1 MGRRDR
7 RHGTGAFWRWAPV
20 ALVLVLLA
28 GAGAAYRF
36 DLADSW
42 AASWFGADEP
52 DPATE
57 PAAVAPPPD
66 LTLPAL
72 EAPPVVAEPTDGTR
86 PAADRV
92 SRALAPFLT
101 DRKLGRRV
109 FAAVADA
116 DRGRAAYTTG
126 TGTAI
131 PASTT
136 KLLTTTAALEVL
148 GPDHRFQTRVVR
160 GDGRRIVLVGGGDP
174 LLARTAGA
182 DDWPHRADIATLA
195 RLTAAQLA
203 QDGRRRVALSYDD
216 SLFSGPAVN
225 PHWPPAYVPDG
236 VVSPI
241 TSLWLDEGR
250 AASGFGRVADPAAT
264 AASEFAGLLAKR
276 GIRVTGRIGEAHVAD
291 GAAEVAAVT
300 SPPLSTI
307 AEWVLTVSDNEAAE
321 VLARHVGLAVSGEG
335 SFEAGTAAVLQ
346 TLRGLGVAV
355 DDARVY
361 DGSGLSRENRLNPET
376 LLDVLR
382 VALEPRHPELDATL
396 TGLPV
401 AGFTGSLTVRFVD
414 APEAGRGLVRAKT
427 GTLTGVSSLAG
438 TVTDQD
444 GTTMVFALMADRVR
458 LPNTLY
464 ARDALDDAAAAL
476 AACHCSAR
484 TP

>member
-1 MGRRDR
+1 M
-7 RHGTGAFWRWAPV
+7 
-20 ALVLVLLA
+20 L
-28 GAGAAYRF
+28 
-36 DLADSW
+36 
-42 AASWFGADEP
+42 
-52 DPATE
+52 
-57 PAAVAPPPD
+57 
-66 LTLPAL
+66 
-72 EAPPVVAEPTDGTR
+72 
-86 PAADRV
+86 
-92 SRALAPFLT
+92 
-101 DRKLGRRV
+101 
-109 FAAVADA
+109 
-116 DRGRAAYTTG
+116 
-126 TGTAI
+126 
-131 PASTT
+131 
-136 KLLTTTAALEVL
+136 
-148 GPDHRFQTRVVR
+148 
-160 GDGRRIVLVGGGDP
+160 
-174 LLARTAGA
+174 
-182 DDWPHRADIATLA
+182 
-195 RLTAAQLA
+195 
-203 QDGRRRVALSYDD
+203 
-216 SLFSGPAVN
+216 N
-225 PHWPPAYVPDG
+225 
-236 VVSPI
+236 
-241 TSLWLDEGR
+241 
-250 AASGFGRVADPAAT
+250 
-264 AASEFAGLLAKR
+264 
-276 GIRVTGRIGEAHVAD
+276 
-291 GAAEVAAVT
+291 
-300 SPPLSTI
+300 
-307 AEWVLTVSDNEAAE
+307 VSDNEAAE

-361 DGSGLSRENRLNPET
+361 DGSGLSRENRLSPET

>member
-1 MGRRDR
+1 
-7 RHGTGAFWRWAPV
+7 
-20 ALVLVLLA
+20 
-28 GAGAAYRF
+28 
-36 DLADSW
+36 
-42 AASWFGADEP
+42 
-52 DPATE
+52 
-57 PAAVAPPPD
+57 
-66 LTLPAL
+66 
-72 EAPPVVAEPTDGTR
+72 
-86 PAADRV
+86 
-92 SRALAPFLT
+92 
-101 DRKLGRRV
+101 
-109 FAAVADA
+109 VADA
-116 DRGRAAYTTG
+116 DRGRAVYTTG
-126 TGTAI
+126 DGTAI

-136 KLLTTTAALEVL
+136 KLLTATAALEVL
-148 GPDHRFQTRVVR
+148 GADHEFETRVVR
-160 GDGRRIVLVGGGDP
+160 GPGRRIVLVGGGDP
-174 LLARTAGA
+174 LLARTPSTG
-182 DDWPHRADIATLA
+182 DDWPHRADIVTLA
-195 RLTAAQLA
+195 RLTAAELRK
-203 QDGRRRVALSYDD
+203 DGRRRVALSYDD

-241 TSLWLDEGR
+241 MSLWVDEGR

-264 AASEFAGLLAKR
+264 AAAEFAALLEKR
-276 GIRVTGRIGEAHVAD
+276 GIRVTGRVGEAHVAD
-291 GAAEVAAVT
+291 GAAEVARVA
-300 SPPLSTI
+300 SAPLSEI

-335 SFEAGTAAVLQ
+335 SFDAGVAAVMR
-346 TLRGLGVAV
+346 TLRELGVAT

-361 DGSGLSRENRLNPET
+361 DGSGLSRENRLGPET

-464 ARDALDDAAAAL
+464 ARDRLDDAAAAL
-476 AACHCSAR
+476 AACHCSR